1 MSRDRLRELMKKHK
15 EGRNDRVQKRN
26 IENNIS
32 EFEHLNIAPTPKPNI
47 SDPANFRL
55 VLQQALQ
62 DNNTPNLKR
71 NPFTPLVMPDKLNST
86 INEESILL
94 SSLDNN
100 QESTSQTPQIP
111 QTPQTIVP
119 QTPKPV
125 MIPQTPQTIVPQ
137 TPKPVMIPQTPQT
150 VVPQTPKPVMVPQ
163 TPQTIVPQ
171 TSQTVVPQTPKP
183 IVPQTPQTVMIPQTP
198 KPIVPQTPQTVMVPQ
213 TPKPI
218 VPQTP
223 QTVMIPQTP
232 QPVMIPQTPKPI
244 VPQTPQTVVP
254 QTPKPIVPQTPQ
266 TVVPQTPKS
275 VMVPQTVVPQTP
287 KPVMIPQTPQPVV
300 TQTPKAGLKYSE
312 ILELNKGEVKNE
324 VEKVEKK
331 REDESSAYKDI
342 SNIESKTEQS
352 ISVKKEKTNNK
363 TMWINLIKKSNCQ
376 ALSSDVI
383 EGCKDLT
390 EEIIKELCENIV
402 QKGKTD
408 VSVEEIKEY
417 IDKNIK
423 NKETEISVE
432 CVFPPSI
439 FMSMISDVLKSFGCS
454 ICPECV
460 YVLQTFVESLLV
472 KMLNGAEL
480 VREASKRKRV
490 FATDLLISYQIHKM

>member
-26 IENNIS
+26 VENNLS
-32 EFEHLNIAPTPKPNI
+32 DFERLNIAPTPKPNI
-47 SDPANFRL
+47 SDPTNFRL

-71 NPFTPLVMPDKLNST
+71 NPFTPLVMPDQLNST
-86 INEESILL
+86 INEEPVLL
-94 SSLDNN
+94 SSLDTN
-100 QESTSQTPQIP
+100 QQSVSQTPVPNLVPQTPQVLPTPKPVVPQTPQVLPTPKLVVPQTPQVVPQTPQVVPTPKPVVPQTLQVVPTPKPVFPQTPQVLPTPKPVVPQTPQVLPTPKPVVPQTPQVLPTPKPVVPQTPQVLPTPKPVVPQTPQVLATSKPVVPQTPQVVPTPKPFIP
-111 QTPQTIVP
+111 QTPQVVP
-119 QTPKPV
+119 TPKPF
-125 MIPQTPQTIVPQ
+125 IPQTPQVLP
-137 TPKPVMIPQTPQT
+137 
-150 VVPQTPKPVMVPQ
+150 
-163 TPQTIVPQ
+163 
-171 TSQTVVPQTPKP
+171 
-183 IVPQTPQTVMIPQTP
+183 
-198 KPIVPQTPQTVMVPQ
+198 
-213 TPKPI
+213 
-218 VPQTP
+218 
-223 QTVMIPQTP
+223 
-232 QPVMIPQTPKPI
+232 
-244 VPQTPQTVVP
+244 
-254 QTPKPIVPQTPQ
+254 
-266 TVVPQTPKS
+266 
-275 VMVPQTVVPQTP
+275 
-287 KPVMIPQTPQPVV
+287 
-300 TQTPKAGLKYSE
+300 TPKAGLKYSE
-312 ILELNKGEVKNE
+312 ILELNKDEVNK
-324 VEKVEKK
+324 VIKVEK
-331 REDESSAYKDI
+331 EDESSAYKDI
-342 SNIESKTEQS
+342 SNLEQKVEQS
-352 ISVKKEKTNNK
+352 VTVKKEKTNTK

-432 CVFPPSI
+432 CVFPPSV
-439 FMSMISDVLKSFGCS
+439 FMNMISEVLKSFGCT
-454 ICPECV
+454 IRPECV

>member
-26 IENNIS
+26 IENNVS
-32 EFEHLNIAPTPKPNI
+32 EFERLNIAPTPKPNI
-47 SDPANFRL
+47 ADPSNFRL

-94 SSLDNN
+94 SSLDSNE
-100 QESTSQTPQIP
+100 QIPQSIP
-111 QTPQTIVP
+111 QTPIPNLVPQTVAPTSQPIMIP

-125 MIPQTPQTIVPQ
+125 VPQTPQTVVQ

-150 VVPQTPKPVMVPQ
+150 VVQTPKPVIIPQTPKPVIPQ
-163 TPQTIVPQ
+163 TPQVMPTPKPVIIPQ
-171 TSQTVVPQTPKP
+171 TPQVMPTPKPVTPQTPQIVVPTPKPVIIPQTPKP
-183 IVPQTPQTVMIPQTP
+183 VLVPQTPQTVAP
-198 KPIVPQTPQTVMVPQ
+198 
-213 TPKPI
+213 
-218 VPQTP
+218 
-223 QTVMIPQTP
+223 
-232 QPVMIPQTPKPI
+232 
-244 VPQTPQTVVP
+244 
-254 QTPKPIVPQTPQ
+254 
-266 TVVPQTPKS
+266 
-275 VMVPQTVVPQTP
+275 TP
-287 KPVMIPQTPQPVV
+287 KPVVSQKLETPQSLVMP
-300 TQTPKAGLKYSE
+300 TPKAGLKYSE
-312 ILELNKGEVKNE
+312 ILELNKGEIKNE
-324 VEKVEKK
+324 VEKVEQK
-331 REDESSAYKDI
+331 EDESSAYKDI
-342 SNIESKTEQS
+342 SNLEQKVELNVNS
-352 ISVKKEKTNNK
+352 KKEKTNNK

-390 EEIIKELCENIV
+390 EEIIKELCENVV
-402 QKGKTD
+402 QKGKKD
-408 VSVEEIKEY
+408 ISVDEIKEY

-423 NKETEISVE
+423 NKETEISTE
-432 CVFPPSI
+432 CVFPPSV
-439 FMSMISDVLKSFGCS
+439 FMGMISDVIKSFEC
-454 ICPECV
+454 IIRPECV